1 MEDFSGKGHK
11 KTITTVKNTS
21 NNAVTSNLVLKL
33 LYRKAK
39 ALEESN
45 NIKEAEVILQK
56 AININSE
63 DNDIKQALKALREK
77 ENGEKFK

>member
-1 MEDFSGKGHK
+1 MEDFSGKAHK

>member
-1 MEDFSGKGHK
+1 MDDFSGKTHK

-77 ENGEKFK
+77 QNG